1 LAGKDDEDFTFQ
13 NANLNSLGRHISERV
28 LSLLSLTF
36 KHKGGKMKRLA
47 LLILA
52 FVGMHVEARPITEDE
67 KSAVENVIR
76 EEMKDPDAAKFYHMD
91 FPYPDTTFT
100 YCGYVNGKNSYG
112 AYAGK
117 QLFATFLGKNADG
130 KLIAASFDVNS
141 QTGEPIDQTV
151 ISTLCASAGYDIPV
165 KKMFFKDVNK
175 NRAEKNIPKLSSQY
189 MRP

>member
-1 LAGKDDEDFTFQ
+1 
-13 NANLNSLGRHISERV
+13 
-28 LSLLSLTF
+28 
-36 KHKGGKMKRLA
+36 MKRLA

-117 QLFATFLGKNADG
+117 QLFATFLGKMQMVNLLRHHLMLTL
-130 KLIAASFDVNS
+130 KLVSLLTK
-141 QTGEPIDQTV
+141 Q
-151 ISTLCASAGYDIPV
+151 
-165 KKMFFKDVNK
+165 
-175 NRAEKNIPKLSSQY
+175 
-189 MRP
+189 

>member
-1 LAGKDDEDFTFQ
+1 
-13 NANLNSLGRHISERV
+13 
-28 LSLLSLTF
+28 
-36 KHKGGKMKRLA
+36 MKRLA

-76 EEMKDPDAAKFYHMD
+76 EEMKDDAAKFYHMD

-175 NRAEKNIPKLSSQY
+175 NRAEKHPQIKLSIYEALDNLKIKPLRRFFYLGEHMQEV
-189 MRP
+189 MTRIELGGVLGKTFGKFIIV

>member
-1 LAGKDDEDFTFQ
+1 M
-13 NANLNSLGRHISERV
+13 R
-28 LSLLSLTF
+28 
-36 KHKGGKMKRLA
+36 
-47 LLILA
+47 
-52 FVGMHVEARPITEDE
+52 
-67 KSAVENVIR
+67 KSRTPGSVRGVSGNG
-76 EEMKDPDAAKFYHMD
+76 Y
-91 FPYPDTTFT
+91 PYRD
-100 YCGYVNGKNSYG
+100 KNSYG

>member
-1 LAGKDDEDFTFQ
+1 MNRLC
-13 NANLNSLGRHISERV
+13 RHISESGLV
-28 LSLLSLTF
+28 CYHLTF
-36 KHKGGKMKRLA
+36 KRKGGKMKRLA
-47 LLILA
+47 LLMLA
-52 FVGMHVEARPITEDE
+52 FVGMHVEARPITVDE
-67 KSAVENVIR
+67 RAAVENVIR

-91 FPYPDTTFT
+91 FPYPDNTFT

-141 QTGEPIDQTV
+141 QTGEPVDQSV

-175 NRAEKNIPKLSSQY
+175 NRAEKGIPKLSSQY

>member
-1 LAGKDDEDFTFQ
+1 MNHLC
-13 NANLNSLGRHISERV
+13 RHISERG
-28 LSLLSLTF
+28 LACYHLTF
-36 KHKGGKMKRLA
+36 KRKGGKMKRLA
-47 LLILA
+47 LLMLA
-52 FVGMHVEARPITEDE
+52 FVGMHVEARPITADE
-67 KSAVENVIR
+67 RAAVEDVIR
-76 EEMKDPDAAKFYHMD
+76 EEMKDPEAAKFYHMD
-91 FPYPDTTFT
+91 YPYPDNTFT

-130 KLIAASFDVNS
+130 TLIVASFDVNS
-141 QTGEPIDQTV
+141 QTGEPVDQSV

-175 NRAEKNIPKLSSQY
+175 NRAEKGIPKLSSQY

>member
-1 LAGKDDEDFTFQ
+1 
-13 NANLNSLGRHISERV
+13 
-28 LSLLSLTF
+28 
-36 KHKGGKMKRLA
+36 MKRLA
-47 LLILA
+47 LLMLA
-52 FVGMHVEARPITEDE
+52 FVGMHVEARPITADE
-67 KSAVENVIR
+67 RAAVEDVIR
-76 EEMKDPDAAKFYHMD
+76 EEMKDPEAAKFYHMD
-91 FPYPDTTFT
+91 YPYPDNTFT

-130 KLIAASFDVNS
+130 TLIAASFDVNS
-141 QTGEPIDQTV
+141 QTGEPVDQSV

-175 NRAEKNIPKLSSQY
+175 NRAEKGIPKLSSQY